1 MSAKPTFR
9 ADGEALPEPMVDKVL
24 AVYAGDHRAAIEA
37 LLADRA
43 YLERELAFASLAM
56 SFGFARGWRP
66 AAGEREP

>member
-1 MSAKPTFR
+1 
-9 ADGEALPEPMVDKVL
+9 VL